1 MTGIKTNERP
11 GTRAQVKY
19 VRVSAYKAR
28 EVLDQIRGL
37 HVGDAADVLALS
49 ERAVSNVIAKCLD
62 SAVANAE
69 NNDLQDAEELF
80 VSACYADE
88 GPTMKR
94 WRPRARGRATRIR
107 KRTCHITIIVGRMDD
122 DALEMRRAK
131 LERRLAGGG
140 RDARADRAAR
150 VAKSRGEEVAEA
162 DEAED
167 IVDELEDETV
177 GAEDA
182 TDAEADA
189 EAQAETDVESGDDA
203 EGEETDEPASAT
215 TDGLDEASGAEDTA
229 DASGAE
235 GATDFGPDSH
245 APLAD
250 GSMPDGFPIK
260 GNADS
265 MKYHQPGGRWYDNTV
280 AEVWFTSAEAA
291 EEAGFTEA
299 GKKASKDAGDDEAA
313 SAGDTGLDESSGAE
327 GKAE

>member
-1 MTGIKTNERP
+1 M
-11 GTRAQVKY
+11 
-19 VRVSAYKAR
+19 
-28 EVLDQIRGL
+28 
-37 HVGDAADVLALS
+37 
-49 ERAVSNVIAKCLD
+49 IAKCLD

-69 NNDLQDAEELF
+69 YNDLQDAEELF

-140 RDARADRAAR
+140 RDSRADRAAR

-162 DEAED
+162 EEL
-167 IVDELEDETV
+167 VDELEDESVEDADVEETV
-177 GAEDA
+177 DSAEDA
-182 TDAEADA
+182 DL
-189 EAQAETDVESGDDA
+189 
-203 EGEETDEPASAT
+203 DEPASTT
-215 TDGLDEASGAEDTA
+215 TDGLDESSDSEDNA
-229 DASGAE
+229 YAN
-235 GATDFGPDSH
+235 SH
-245 APLAD
+245 PPLAD

-265 MKYHQPGGRWYDNTV
+265 MKYHPPGGRWYENTV
-280 AEVWFTSAEAA
+280 AEVWFASAEAA
-291 EEAGFTEA
+291 EAAGFTEA
-299 GKKASKDAGDDEAA
+299 GKRASNDAGDDEAA
-313 SAGDTGLDESSGAE
+313 SAGDTGLDDSSGAE